1 MPLQEELDR
10 RRREVYDRLDPAD
23 RKVIEDGIER
33 VRMLQVAETG
43 LSVGDTLPDFALVD
57 ADGRVWRG
65 EELLARGSLVLSFF
79 RGAWCP
85 CCDLAMRALEAVR
98 PEIEALGA
106 TLLGVAPT
114 RPEDLARVA
123 ADRALHYPLL
133 TDVGE
138 HLAKLCGVQFELPE
152 EHIDFYRRYGVDM
165 PATHA
170 GAGWELPLP
179 ATYVVR
185 QDGVVAW
192 AFADADWGR
201 RAEPEAV
208 LEVLRRLA
216 QPAAEAPVRARD
228 SG

>member
-23 RKVIEDGIER
+23 RRVIEDGIEHI
-33 VRMLQVAETG
+33 RMLQVAETG
-43 LSVGDTLPDFALVD
+43 LSVGDTLPDFVLLD
-57 ADGRVWRG
+57 ATGGIWRS
-65 EELLARGSLVLSFF
+65 EELLARGPLVLSFF

-85 CCDLAMRALEAVR
+85 YCDLAMRALEAVR
-98 PEIEALGA
+98 PRIEALGA

-138 HLAKLCGVQFELPE
+138 QLAKLCGVHFELAE
-152 EHIDFYRRYGVDM
+152 EHVDFYRRYGVDM

-192 AFADADWGR
+192 AFVDADWGR

-208 LEVLRRLA
+208 LEALRRLA
-216 QPAAEAPVRARD
+216 QPAAEAPVRARE

>member
-10 RRREVYDRLDPAD
+10 RRREICARLDPAD
-23 RKVIEDGIER
+23 RKVLEDGIER
-33 VRMLQVAETG
+33 LRMLQVAETG
-43 LSVGDTLPDFALVD
+43 LAVGDTLPDFALLD
-57 ADGRVWRG
+57 PEGRVWRSD
-65 EELLARGSLVLSFF
+65 ELLARGPLVLSFF

-85 CCDLAMRALEAVR
+85 YCDLAMRALEAVR

-123 ADRALHYPLL
+123 TDRALHYPLL

-138 HLAKLCGVQFELPE
+138 EFAKLCGVRFELAA
-152 EHIDFYRRYGVDM
+152 EHVDFYRRYGVDM
-165 PATHA
+165 PAAQA
-170 GAGWELPLP
+170 GAGWELPVP
-179 ATYVVR
+179 ATWVVR
-185 QDGVVAW
+185 QDGVVVW

-208 LEVLRRLA
+208 LEALRRLV
-216 QPAAEAPVRARD
+216 QPAAPPARSRA